1 MAIDVYLFRIYFSVI
16 LKLGVLLLYKVQ
28 ALVSW
33 NVLSTIFFGGVS
45 DKELCSMVVVII
57 IMIFL

>member
-1 MAIDVYLFRIYFSVI
+1 M
-16 LKLGVLLLYKVQ
+16 LYKVQ

-45 DKELCSMVVVII
+45 DIELCSMVVVII

>member
-1 MAIDVYLFRIYFSVI
+1 M
-16 LKLGVLLLYKVQ
+16 LYKVQ